1 MAQKS
6 EKYQAARS
14 TPSPAP
20 AGDAVALIEGTI
32 QRMTASVRREMAGS
46 PAMSAVAATGK
57 TPGADDSEAL
67 EARPLGWW
75 VLVCGEPLNE
85 RSLAAR
91 DAARDR
97 LLDQVRASGLMLAEN
112 IWVWDETGMAQLVIS
127 TVPSLKRAERL
138 ASHLRGKGLTV
149 RIRREKF

>member
-6 EKYQAARS
+6 EKFRATARS
-14 TPSPAP
+14 APSPVP
-20 AGDAVALIEGTI
+20 AADAIALIEGTI
-32 QRMTASVRREMAGS
+32 LRMTASVRREMAGS
-46 PAMSAVAATGK
+46 PAPVAGAAA
-57 TPGADDSEAL
+57 GADNSEAL
-67 EARPLGWW
+67 EVRPLGWW

-97 LLDQVRASGLMLAEN
+97 LLDQVRASGLVLAEN

-138 ASHLRGKGLTV
+138 ASHLRGKGLSV